1 MDIIKERVTQVLD
14 SKGVLTRLKAELR
27 ANVFLAINDQD
38 IQNGGVGLASK
49 SDGRHREQ
57 LLRDPAGVVL
67 VELVR
72 DFLRWSNL
80 QFTNQVFEPEMQ
92 LATPPWDRS
101 SLEQHVGLAGGDA
114 SAPLL
119 LQLLNQHMG
128 QPQAPLPTYMAAQQ
142 AAAAAAPE
150 YRRSSNADLA
160 VPQPLQPQ
168 TAGYAA
174 AAAAKQRAS
183 KSGSYVDDVE
193 EDLLAAGMLHSGQS
207 HEEEEYAAVF
217 VAAQPRSGGSGTE
230 SDGGSSSS
238 GRQFQE
244 QQSRPVRDAHASI
257 AAALP
262 QQQVPSPA
270 AAGELSESFGHLDRS
285 PAAMSLELHGL
296 DSPPAQYTA
305 TAAGGA
311 EASSPGGDA
320 AGSSRLS
327 SPSASMEQ
335 QQGSVAS
342 PPVASMPGR
351 LGPLAALRPN
361 KLAPLPAVKGPVG
374 SISSSSRSP
383 GAPDDLREEL
393 RRVGL
398 LGASAA
404 DASPGASSNGSPVY
418 GAAQQHTLY
427 YGSGHDLES
436 PGSSMAASAI
446 NTREMPPAGN
456 AAAGGGAGS
465 AGLSMAPGV
474 YGSAAGGVDFGS
486 DSSSDDDDFGIAEQ
500 RQLFEAARR
509 QLSQSSQGGG
519 QQVPQQQQRLSV
531 AAAAAQWE
539 DDDGES
545 VSDVDIP
552 EDLSVPLEGLDAGDY
567 SEVFRAGAGAEQP
580 QQQAGSQSA
589 AAAAAREQHGL
600 SMDLHETG
608 LSVSDRPGGIG
619 LESADFRIDDDDF

>member
-217 VAAQPRSGGSGTE
+217 
-230 SDGGSSSS
+230 
-238 GRQFQE
+238 
-244 QQSRPVRDAHASI
+244 
-257 AAALP
+257 
-262 QQQVPSPA
+262 VPSPA